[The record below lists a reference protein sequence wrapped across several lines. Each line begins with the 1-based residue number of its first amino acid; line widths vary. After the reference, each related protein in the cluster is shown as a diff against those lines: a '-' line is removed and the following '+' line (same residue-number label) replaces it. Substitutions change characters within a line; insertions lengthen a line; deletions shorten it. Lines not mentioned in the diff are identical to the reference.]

1 MDFSCLDD
9 QVALT
14 LEITI
19 FTIFCLFSIVT
30 IGTAI
35 MVFGFKSKIE
45 RPKFVTWQTIFLGI
59 RCICFGI
66 YLLLKY
72 LQLETKDGENRD
84 HIANALATTG
94 DICFLLHDWIFTEQY
109 VAASLNMPIIIKIFS
124 EGN

>member
-9 QVALT
+9 QETNLALP

-59 RCICFGI
+59 RCIFFSI
-66 YLLLKY
+66 YFVVKY
-72 LQLETKDGENRD
+72 
-84 HIANALATTG
+84 
-94 DICFLLHDWIFTEQY
+94 
-109 VAASLNMPIIIKIFS
+109 
-124 EGN
+124 